1 MLFKEMK
8 SININGLV
16 EQIVTECIPT
26 SSEENI
32 LLNCA
37 DRVKKKLNS
46 YILDHGLGHY
56 ITEIVFGGSFAKGT
70 WLRNETDIDI
80 FVKFNSDVDYE
91 RFETYGK
98 QIGMQSLIE
107 YSPYLRYAD
116 HPYVEAVI
124 DGIKVNIVPCFDVP
138 FGEWKSAADRS
149 PFHTSY
155 MVTNLN
161 KDRKNQVRVLKRFLK
176 SLKIYGAEIST
187 EGFSGYVCE
196 VLILKFGSFLST
208 VEFFSK
214 YLGNETVIKIDESTT
229 PEERY
234 KDLHKSF
241 VTILD
246 PVDQN
251 RNLGSAISTLSVAT
265 LIQASRKFI
274 TIPSTEYFTV
284 NSSNFTVDNSLKNLL
299 SSFILII
306 EFRYTYRPLDV
317 IWGQLKKLTKSIV
330 RFSESYGFK
339 ILKSACSVSEKENHC
354 VIALLLESATISSLS
369 IKMGPEIL
377 RTQDVEKFIEVNKL
391 SPLKWIDN
399 NSITKCLLLRN
410 HTDIKKYLESVF
422 TNNPNLIGIPR
433 GLKTDFLNS
442 LNLYLLSQD
451 HKFDMHVSNT
461 ISELIYTDDRIF

>member
-8 SININGLV
+8 SININSLV
-16 EQIVTECIPT
+16 ELMLTDCIPT

-32 LLNCA
+32 LINCA
-37 DRVKKKLNS
+37 DRVKKKLKS
-46 YILDHGLGHY
+46 YIVEHDLGHY
-56 ITEIVFGGSFAKGT
+56 VTDIVFGGSFAKGT

-80 FVKFNSDVDYE
+80 FVKFDSDVDYD

-116 HPYVEAVI
+116 HPYVEVVI
-124 DGIKVNIVPCFDVP
+124 EGVKVNVVPCFNVP
-138 FGEWKSAADRS
+138 FGGWRSAADRS

-155 MVTNLN
+155 MVTNLD
-161 KDRKNQVRVLKRFLK
+161 KDQKNQVRVLKRFLK

-214 YLGNETVIKIDESTT
+214 YFSNEMVIRIDEDTIL
-229 PEERY
+229 EERY
-234 KDLHKSF
+234 NELHNSF
-241 VTILD
+241 ITILD

-251 RNLGSAISTLSVAT
+251 RNLGSAISTHSVAT

-274 TIPSTEYFTV
+274 SNPSRDYFTI
-284 NSSNFTVDNSLKNLL
+284 SSNFTVDDGLKNSL
-299 SSFILII
+299 SSLILVI
-306 EFRYTYRPLDV
+306 EFRYTDRPLDV

-330 RFSESYGFK
+330 RFSGSYGFR
-339 ILKSACSVSEKENHC
+339 ILKSACSVSAKENHC
-354 VIALLLESATISSLS
+354 VITLLLESTTISSLS
-369 IKMGPEIL
+369 IKVGPEIF
-377 RTQDVEKFIEVNKL
+377 RAQDVEKFIEANKV
-391 SPLKWIDN
+391 SPLKWLDN
-399 NSITKCLLLRN
+399 NSITKCLLFRN

-422 TNNPNLIGIPR
+422 INNPNLIGIPR

-442 LNLYLLSQD
+442 LNLYIYNQD

-461 ISELIYTDDRIF
+461 ISELIHTDDRIF